1 MTNSSGDPVH
11 TPRTADQGGGS
22 GPWVIAGLVAV
33 VAIIA
38 VAFMVIS
45 RDREVTSEDMR
56 TVAEQSRLQGLVEGA
71 QAGADSAQ
79 LSAQMAGDRVAAE
92 ARSAAYAPVA
102 EQRIEQLGVGIRD
115 ASSSSSRAVPADIW
129 LPSSRHA
136 LDITIGKPR
145 PNDTH
150 PPAHDGFQNKMRKY
164 RDVLDSSVTFLP
176 LAFEYGGRIHPD
188 SRVFLVNLATRSA
201 PRKGLN
207 ISSNV
212 KWFLRRIHLTIDQGN
227 ALMVLARLR
236 ILNRHTTNS
245 SINPT

>member
-1 MTNSSGDPVH
+1 
-11 TPRTADQGGGS
+11 
-22 GPWVIAGLVAV
+22 
-33 VAIIA
+33 
-38 VAFMVIS
+38 MV
-45 RDREVTSEDMR
+45 RDCI
-56 TVAEQSRLQGLVEGA
+56 L
-71 QAGADSAQ
+71 
-79 LSAQMAGDRVAAE
+79 AE

-145 PNDTH
+145 PNVNH

-212 KWFLRRIHLTIDQGN
+212 KWFLRRIHFTIDQGN

-236 ILNRHTTNS
+236 ILNRHSTIPS